1 MKTLLQRVSRAAV
14 RVNGKVVG
22 RIGPGLVVLLGV
34 EQGDG
39 PEDADYMAAKTAEL
53 RIFRDPS
60 GNMNSSLFE
69 TGGSALVISQ
79 FTLAADTRR
88 GRRPSFSAAAPPEL
102 AEPLYLRFVES
113 IKARGVAVETG
124 VFQAMMEVEL
134 LNDGPVTV
142 LLDPRPGRSAS

>member
-1 MKTLLQRVSRAAV
+1 MKTLLQRVSQAAV

-34 EQGDG
+34 EQGDS

-53 RIFRDPS
+53 RIFRDRS
-60 GNMNSSLFE
+60 GNMNSSLLE

-113 IKARGVAVETG
+113 IKARGVPVETG

-142 LLDPRPGRSAS
+142 LLDPRPGRPSS

>member
-1 MKTLLQRVSRAAV
+1 MKTLLQRVSRASV

-22 RIGPGLVVLLGV
+22 RIGPGLLVLLGV

-39 PEDADYMAAKTAEL
+39 PEDADYMAAKTAGL
-53 RIFRDPS
+53 RIFRDRS
-60 GNMNSSLFE
+60 GNMNRSLLE

-88 GRRPSFSAAAPPEL
+88 GRRPSFSAAAPPDL
-102 AEPLYLRFVES
+102 AEPLYLRYVES
-113 IKARGVAVETG
+113 IKAEGVPVETG
-124 VFQAMMEVEL
+124 VFQAMMDVEL

-142 LLDPRPGRSAS
+142 LLDPRPGRSTS